1 MDQSTPL
8 IPPVVPILKPNNH
21 VVAKIVAGA
30 VILTIGIGIGLVAGK
45 YLLPAQI
52 SSYEECVKANGN
64 QIQTIYPSICTKD
77 GKSFREVLT
86 DEEKKSLQPPDPTA
100 NWKTYVYSTIG
111 VEFKYPPD
119 WKITTFPN
127 NSRMILIVS
136 NAVPTDKFGVPN
148 DENSPGYIRI
158 IYYVCEELSTK
169 ENVPCD
175 TFEQLTTNTKYDLQ
189 PKTIKETAVTVSGK
203 QGAQISGV
211 SKYGGFKKY
220 TFFPAG
226 EFQQSV
232 ITYNVDT
239 EAIYDKILSTF
250 KFSDN
255 NMQDIPLPISTLFS
269 QINQKF
275 GLSLIPI
282 EENEFYSPSGMITKK
297 SWKLDFTNTTVG
309 KSLPSFLLEK
319 LNPNNEGGGGGG
331 AGIDGYE
338 NGQIKCSHSY
348 GYRSGTPENWSDPY
362 NYLTC
367 TEK

>member
-1 MDQSTPL
+1 MENQTPEVVLPPQKPKSNFVVWIVVGIAILTAGIGVGLMVGKYASKPDQLLNQS
-8 IPPVVPILKPNNH
+8 VVP
-21 VVAKIVAGA
+21 
-30 VILTIGIGIGLVAGK
+30 
-45 YLLPAQI
+45 
-52 SSYEECVKANGN
+52 SSTFSPTTVPTE
-64 QIQTIYPSICTKD
+64 I
-77 GKSFREVLT
+77 
-86 DEEKKSLQPPDPTA
+86 PDPTA
-100 NWKTYVYSTIG
+100 NWKTYVNSTIG

-136 NAVPTDKFGVPN
+136 NAVTTDKFGVPN
-148 DENSPGYIRI
+148 DENSPGYIRV
-158 IYYVCEELSTK
+158 IYYACEELSTK
-169 ENVPCD
+169 KNVPCD
-175 TFEQLTTNTKYDLQ
+175 TFEQLTANTKYDLQ

-239 EAIYDKILSTF
+239 EAIYDQILSTF

-255 NMQDIPLPISTLFS
+255 NTQNIPLPISTLFS

-338 NGQIKCSHSY
+338 NGQIKCFHSY